1 MAFASISKFIYG
13 PTPEEKVKRW
23 QSELK
28 RESRLI
34 DREIRNIESAVSKTK
49 SQLKGLASKNDI
61 KNCKILAKE
70 VVRSNK
76 QKDRHLTS
84 KARLNSINM
93 QLSHQLATLK
103 ITGNLQKS
111 TEIMK
116 LSNELVRLPQLQ
128 ASMRNMSMEMTKA
141 GIMSEMVDETFEMMD
156 DENEELDDEAE
167 AEVDKVL
174 FDITNGKLGDANA
187 NGKMGTLPTAEQEEE
202 EDPEIMRKQL
212 DALLQG

>member
-76 QKDRHLTS
+76 QKDRLLTS

>member
-76 QKDRHLTS
+76 QKDRLLTS

-187 NGKMGTLPTAEQEEE
+187 NGKVGTLPTAEQEEE